1 LAAADQIGE
10 EFMRRGLRLTG
21 QRAAVV
27 RALVGLSGSFSV
39 HELWLA
45 SRRNAAGLGI
55 ATVYRTLDL
64 LVEMGAV
71 QRVHGRDN
79 CESFVMSQD
88 EHKHVVVCRR
98 CGATCELPDIGCTD
112 FIADASRR
120 TGFRIDDHLIQL
132 AGVCPRCEKE
142 QF

>member
-1 LAAADQIGE
+1 LAPEGMGE
-10 EFMRRGLRLTG
+10 ELIRRGLRLTG
-21 QRAAVV
+21 QRAAVI
-27 RALVGLSGSFSV
+27 RALAGFRGSFDAQA
-39 HELWLA
+39 LWLA

-71 QRVHGRDN
+71 ERVHGRDN
-79 CESFVMSQD
+79 CESFVMSRD
-88 EHKHVVVCRR
+88 EHKHMVVCRR
-98 CGATCELPDIGCTD
+98 CGATSELPDIGCTD

-132 AGVCPRCEKE
+132 GGLCPRCESE
-142 QF
+142 RP